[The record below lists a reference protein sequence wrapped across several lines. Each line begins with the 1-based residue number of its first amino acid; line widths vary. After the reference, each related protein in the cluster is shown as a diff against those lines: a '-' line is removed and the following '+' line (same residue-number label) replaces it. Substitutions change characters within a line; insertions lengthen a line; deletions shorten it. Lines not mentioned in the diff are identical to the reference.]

1 MEKEKNISIQ
11 EIAKNQLRITKEVY
25 LLSPSRMFAEFNG
38 EEENVKNYN
47 NRQLLEMLQ
56 NADDAAS
63 EAQGE
68 KKILIRLQGKKLIIA
83 NTGYGFSEE
92 GLNSIFHS
100 HLSPKQAMEG
110 QIGKKG
116 LGFRSILSWA
126 EKVTIDSHDLC
137 VGFSKDYS
145 RKVLKELLMDPKF
158 KRAFDKL
165 KKKEQEFPIS
175 TLVCPET
182 EGAVVDYFEGKEDFD
197 TIIQIDLLE
206 SAAEQ
211 VIKQLDQ
218 DIDGEVLLFLNN
230 LASIYIDINGVKYS
244 YKKENI
250 SAGILKI
257 TNATEESVT
266 ESVWNIYNLEGRFED
281 IKRDYHLSVAWQ
293 NDFAH
298 TKDVAYSYF
307 RTKVPI
313 QCRGIIHGSFELNA
327 DRNLIIDDA
336 EHYNRRLTALLP
348 YLLSEAS
355 EQIAQME
362 KDKFN
367 YKALLF
373 LDADFQSLNHLADNK
388 DLKENIQNLAKDKNI
403 FPVTSNQYIKW
414 DDENRPV
421 FFAEEIIPQYLQ
433 PDRYPDLLLYTE
445 DPFVL
450 GFFNRLGYGYY
461 KTEGV
466 ISSIASQK
474 NSIKL
479 HDYAC
484 LIKSISNYIDQ
495 DTDLQKTSGLFF
507 DNEKKLLSFGGPVF
521 LPNQGIKYSLPPEL
535 GIQIIGN
542 DLAEELLKVCDS
554 ADFEKLSASLSKYKL
569 KQFSFNEVVE
579 TVISHYSQPENM
591 QFEDLKKLHKTLF
604 EIYRLEPNKD
614 SNWEGT
620 AVNLFNKKNKTA
632 PADKLYFGKEYGN
645 ALAEEIYSYD
655 KTKLIAPHQKFDI
668 ASNDAALWKKYL
680 QWLGAAYWPRKIE
693 ARANEHYAEYVM
705 KNYNYRN
712 LVDGY
717 SFKNGYDDFKNTLTG
732 GYGTINVLSIDDFDN
747 LLRHNSSESII
758 NLIDKDAEI
767 YTSIE
772 KNSEPQTSFIALK
785 FYKARDLRYIR
796 SNLMPSYIKWKLGN
810 SSWLQTESNIISE
823 PSKCS
828 SAAYINEDFSGL
840 IERPKVDYEVLRSKQ
855 VQREKVDYILSLV
868 GVHKLISTLS
878 AEMIYTILQKLP
890 EIDLSGKKAKTIY
903 NQIAINYDEKS
914 LLKLSRYDQAHR
926 AYMSSGRV
934 FCRDGKDYPLN
945 EVYYV
950 NDKKYGESVIK
961 QFNTIEI
968 DRRRS
973 KDKIRKIFGI
983 KPLDDFELNV
993 DGVPQVHELNPK
1005 FEREIENFKPYVY
1018 VLRKEQDSGN
1028 EKNIIKNT
1036 KFQLV
1041 TDLKA
1046 VLTISGQQKLFE
1058 LDDFEYLYIKKR
1070 NIIFIKVPVF
1080 FSEIIDLK
1088 ESIFFCS
1095 TIAEVFSAILDV
1107 DAQRLQ
1113 IRELFSKSATVRDE
1127 LLRSE
1132 TDDINLEKLSDARKK
1147 LGIISNPKIDFWK
1160 AFVKCFKSKT
1170 LKLKTDTDQGILEAL
1185 LTLFPKNA
1193 QVIEKSIDSINY
1205 QDLNEEVSSDLI
1217 INLFRSTGITISQFN
1232 TFHYPSINI
1241 SLLYEISFKEAVNA
1255 NLENF
1260 KSILYTECIAGR
1272 FPRDKFLEL
1281 SSSYLRMVPEPYNE
1295 VNYDVINDL
1304 HQAVSA
1310 FFEIDLSAEGEKI
1323 DWSSLY
1329 AENIEK
1335 VWEAVKTSELDKK
1348 LFNQFMQESSSMQ
1361 SLLFFESEFEQIE
1374 GSFAAWLGKNMAA
1387 AADSNPGTSKSK
1399 RIIFGSEP
1407 IFYDDLSDLKNQ
1419 IDSLLSDEEI
1429 KKIGFANVK
1438 LAKKEVIHGKNN
1450 SPGKAGT
1457 RVMNHKKPKE
1467 EIGFLGEYLV
1477 YKHLLEIS
1485 EKKSDVKWVSGYARD
1500 CGVNLDGVDGLG
1512 YDMIYLPKGAKHSRN
1527 VEVKVVGWEDAFHIT
1542 SNEVKA
1548 GERLKK
1554 NYEVFLVRK
1563 IDNISEMKIERIQGL
1578 FDYKGKSFNDNELFT
1593 VVNDNFI
1600 LKFRKED

>member
-1 MEKEKNISIQ
+1 MEKETSISIQ
-11 EIAKNQLRITKEVY
+11 EIAKNHLHVTKKVY

-56 NADDAAS
+56 NADDAAC
-63 EAQGE
+63 EAKGE
-68 KKILIRLQGKKLIIA
+68 KKILIRLLGKKLIIA

-126 EKVTIDSHDLC
+126 KKVTIDSHDLC

-145 RKVLKELLMDPKF
+145 RKVLKELLQDQKF

-165 KKKEQEFPIS
+165 KNDEEFPIS
-175 TLVCPET
+175 TLVCPKA

-197 TIIQIDLLE
+197 TIIQIDLLDN
-206 SAAEQ
+206 AVEQ
-211 VIKQLDQ
+211 VIKQLEQ
-218 DIDGEVLLFLNN
+218 DIDCEVLLFLNN

-244 YKKENI
+244 FKKEHL
-250 SAGILKI
+250 SAGIIKI
-257 TNATEESVT
+257 TNEEENNTT

-298 TKDVAYSYF
+298 TKDVVYSYF

-313 QCRGIIHGSFELNA
+313 QCKGIIHGSFELNA
-327 DRNLIIDDA
+327 DRNLIIDDG

-348 YLLSEAS
+348 SLLAEAS
-355 EQIAQME
+355 EQIAQIE
-362 KDKFN
+362 DDFN
-367 YKALLF
+367 YKAVLF
-373 LDADFQSLNHLADNK
+373 LGADFQSLNHLSDNK
-388 DLKENIQNLAKDKNI
+388 DLKNSIMSLAKDKNI

-414 DDENRPV
+414 DDENKPV
-421 FFAEEIIPQYLQ
+421 YFAEEIIPQYLD

-445 DPFVL
+445 DAFVL
-450 GFFNRLGYGYY
+450 DFLSKLGYEYY
-461 KTEGV
+461 NAEGV
-466 ISSIASQK
+466 ISSISSQK
-474 NSIKL
+474 NSIGL
-479 HDYAC
+479 RDYSC
-484 LIKSISNYIDQ
+484 LIKSISNYIYQ
-495 DTDLQKTSGLFF
+495 DTDLLKTDGLFF
-507 DNEKKLLSFGGPVF
+507 DNEKKLLSFGEPLF
-521 LPNQGIKYSLPPEL
+521 LPNQGIKYTLPPDL
-535 GIQIIGN
+535 GIQIISN
-542 DLAEELLKVCDS
+542 DLAEELMKVCECQ
-554 ADFEKLSASLSKYKL
+554 DFENLAAALSKYKL
-569 KQFSFNEVVE
+569 KEFSFNEVVE
-579 TVISHYSQPENM
+579 AVILHYSQGENTSA
-591 QFEDLKKLHKTLF
+591 QDIKSLHKTLF
-604 EIYRLEPNKD
+604 SMYKLEPRRD

-620 AVNLFNKKNKTA
+620 AVNLINKKNKIRV
-632 PADKLYFGKEYGN
+632 ADELYFGREYGN
-645 ALAEEIYSYD
+645 PLAEEIYSYD
-655 KTKLIAPHQKFDI
+655 KTKLIASQQKFDI
-668 ASNDAALWKKYL
+668 SSNDAALWKNYL
-680 QWLGAAYWPRKIE
+680 EWLGAAHWPRKIKV
-693 ARANEHYAEYVM
+693 RANVEYADYVM
-705 KNYNYRN
+705 KNFNYRN
-712 LVDGY
+712 LAGGY
-717 SFKNGYDDFKNTLTG
+717 NFKNGYEGFKNELTG
-732 GYGTINVLSIDDFDN
+732 GYGAISVLSIDDFDN
-747 LLRHNSSESII
+747 ILKHNSSESII
-758 NLIDKDAEI
+758 NLLDKDDEI
-767 YTSIE
+767 YNSIE
-772 KNSEPQTSFIALK
+772 KNREPDSSSISLK
-785 FYKARDLRYIR
+785 FYKQVKLRYIK
-796 SNLMPSYIKWKLGN
+796 SNLMPSYIKWKLEN
-810 SSWLQTESNIISE
+810 SSWLQTESNIKCE

-840 IERPKVDYEVLRSKQ
+840 IERPKVDYDVLKSKQ
-855 VQREKVDYILSLV
+855 VQREKVDYILSLA
-868 GVHKLISTLS
+868 GVHKVISSLS

-890 EIDLSGKKAKTIY
+890 EIDPSGKKAKTIY

-914 LLKLSRYDQAHR
+914 LLKVSRYDEAHR
-926 AYMSSGRV
+926 TYMSSGRV
-934 FCRDGKDYPLN
+934 FCKDGKHYPLN

-950 NDKKYGESVIK
+950 NDKRYGESVIR

-968 DRRRS
+968 ERRRS
-973 KDKIRKIFGI
+973 KDKIRKIFGV

-993 DGVPQVHELNPK
+993 DGIPQVHDLNPK
-1005 FEREIENFKPYVY
+1005 FEQEIENFKPYVY

-1046 VLTISGQQKLFE
+1046 ELTVSGQQKLFE

-1070 NIIFIKVPVF
+1070 NVIFIKAPVF

-1095 TIAEVFSAILDV
+1095 TVAEVFSAILDV

-1113 IRELFSKSATVRDE
+1113 IRELFSKSASVRDE

-1185 LTLFPKNA
+1185 LMLFPKKTELIVN
-1193 QVIEKSIDSINY
+1193 SIDSINY

-1217 INLFRSTGITISQFN
+1217 INLFKSTGITISQFN
-1232 TFHYPSINI
+1232 MFHYPSINI
-1241 SLLYEISFKEAVNA
+1241 SQLYEISFKDAVNA

-1260 KSILYTECIAGR
+1260 KSILYAQCLAGR
-1272 FPRDKFLEL
+1272 FPREKFLEI
-1281 SSSYLRMVPEPYNE
+1281 SSAYLRLVPEPYNE
-1295 VNYDVINDL
+1295 VDFDVITDL
-1304 HQAVSA
+1304 HKAVITL
-1310 FFEIDLSAEGEKI
+1310 FEIDLSAESKEI
-1323 DWSSLY
+1323 DWSALY

-1335 VWEAVKTSELDKK
+1335 LWEAVKTSELDKK
-1348 LFNQFMQESSSMQ
+1348 LFNQFIQESNLMQ
-1361 SLLFFESEFEQIE
+1361 SLLFFENEFDHIE
-1374 GSFAAWLGKNMAA
+1374 ESFAAWLGKNIAA
-1387 AADSNPGTSKSK
+1387 GQDSNPSTSKSK

-1407 IFYDDLSDLKNQ
+1407 IFYDDLSDLKSQ

-1438 LAKKEVIHGKNN
+1438 IARKDFTDGK
-1450 SPGKAGT
+1450 SSSSSKTGT
-1457 RVMNHKKPKE
+1457 RGMSPKKPKE

-1485 EKKSDVKWVSGYARD
+1485 EKKSDVKWVSGYAKD

-1542 SNEVKA
+1542 SNEVKT

-1554 NYEVFLVRK
+1554 SYEVFLVRN
-1563 IDNISEMKIERIQGL
+1563 IENISEMKIERIQGL

-1600 LKFRKED
+1600 LKFKKLK